1 MKRVIPPFLV
11 SFLTLGLISTSAKPM
26 NDRFVCDAKDELLAT
41 IYNDPMFSKPEN
53 HKKRDRLILRI
64 LQNQSVCEPRD

>member
-1 MKRVIPPFLV
+1 
-11 SFLTLGLISTSAKPM
+11 M